1 MTEIDRM
8 GNGKPGL
15 VNDPYLRPY
24 EKRILD
30 RKRRKE
36 ALRDRL
42 THGGEMGLGD
52 FASGH
57 EFFGLHF
64 HEDQWVFREWAP
76 NAKAVFLIGEMTDWR
91 ELDDFALERINAGG
105 VWETRIPPHLMAH
118 GMVYRLRVYW
128 EGGEGDRIP
137 AYARRV
143 VQDPE
148 TLIFNAQVWSPP
160 ETYQWKHGDFVPDT
174 NPLFVYEAHVGM
186 AQEQPKIGSYREF
199 GEYVLP
205 RIVEAGYGT
214 LQLMGIQEHPYYASF
229 GYHVSSFFAASSR
242 FGTPEDLKALIDRA
256 HGMGL
261 SVIMD
266 LVHSH
271 AVANEVEG
279 LSRFDG
285 TPYQY
290 FHEGSRGTHWAWGSR
305 CFDYGKPQVLHFLL
319 SNCRYWLD
327 EFNFD
332 GFRFDGIT
340 SMLYQDHGLG
350 KAFTSY
356 ADYFGDNVDEEALIY
371 LTLANELI
379 HDVNASAVTI
389 AEDISGMPGL
399 AAPLKE
405 GGMGFDYRLAMGVPD
420 FWIKILKEY
429 RDEEWSPGGMWYELT
444 NRRKDEKSIS
454 YAESHDQALV
464 GDKTL
469 ILRLMGPDIYYH
481 MHVAHENL
489 AVDRGMAL
497 LKLVRFVT
505 LATAGNGY
513 LNFMGN
519 EFGHPDWID
528 FPRGGNGWSYEYAR
542 RQWRLRDN
550 PDLRYAFLGR
560 FDRHMIRL
568 AKRYR
573 LLEGFVPS
581 IIKDHFEH
589 KVLAFERGGLIFVF
603 NFHPTGSHNDYF
615 IAAKPGQYQMVMDT
629 DAPEYGGHGRLRRNQ
644 RHFTIPL
651 KNGDA
656 KSHALSLYLPTRTAL
671 VLAPVDNGIDTERP
685 PAYNR
690 TANSDA

>member
-8 GNGKPGL
+8 RNAEWGMRK
-15 VNDPYLRPY
+15 DPYLRPY
-24 EKRILD
+24 EKSIMARI
-30 RKRRKE
+30 RGVE

-42 THGGEMGLGD
+42 TQGEKMGLGD

-76 NAKAVFLIGEMTDWR
+76 NAKAIFLIGEMTGWR
-91 ELDDFALERINAGG
+91 ELKNFALERLNADG
-105 VWETRIPPHLMAH
+105 VWEIRVSPHIIAH
-118 GMVYRLRVYW
+118 GMIYRLRVHW

-160 ETYQWKHGDFVPDT
+160 ETYQWKHTDFAPDT
-174 NPLFVYEAHVGM
+174 NPIFVYEAHVGM
-186 AQEQPKIGSYREF
+186 AQEEPKIGSYREF
-199 GEYVLP
+199 SEHVLP

-242 FGTPEDLKALIDRA
+242 FGSPEDLKALIDRA

-290 FHEGSRGTHWAWGSR
+290 FHEGPRGIHEAWGSR

-327 EFNFD
+327 EYRFD

-340 SMLYQDHGLG
+340 SMLYRDHGLG

-356 ADYFGDNVDEEALIY
+356 ADYFGDNVDEEALTY

-379 HDVNASAVTI
+379 HDVNPSAVTI

-405 GGMGFDYRLAMGVPD
+405 GGVGFDYRLAMGVPD

-444 NRRKDEKSIS
+444 NRRKDEKSIG

-469 ILRLMGPDIYYH
+469 ILRLMGPDLYYH
-481 MHVAHENL
+481 MHVAHESL
-489 AVDRGMAL
+489 AVDRGIAL
-497 LKLVRFVT
+497 HKLVRFIT

-528 FPRGGNGWSYEYAR
+528 FPREGNGWSYEYAR

-581 IIKDHFEH
+581 LIKDHFEH

-603 NFHPTGSHNDYF
+603 NFHPTASHNYCF
-615 IAAKPGQYQMVMDT
+615 IAATPGEYQMVMDT

-644 RHFTIPL
+644 RHLTIPDE
-651 KNGDA
+651 KGDA
-656 KSHALSLYLPTRTAL
+656 KSHVLSLYLPTRTAL

-685 PAYNR
+685 AAY
-690 TANSDA
+690 TQQQT

>member
-1 MTEIDRM
+1 MTEIDRTR
-8 GNGKPGL
+8 NGKPGML
-15 VNDPYLRPY
+15 KDPYLRPY
-24 EKRILD
+24 EKSILARI
-30 RKRRKE
+30 RRKE
-36 ALRDRL
+36 ALRVRL
-42 THGGEMGLGD
+42 TQGGKMGLGD

-64 HEDQWVFREWAP
+64 LEDQWVFREWAP
-76 NAKAVFLIGEMTDWR
+76 NAKAVFLIGEMTGWR
-91 ELDDFALERINAGG
+91 ELEDFALERIDAGG
-105 VWETRIPPHLMAH
+105 VWETRISPHLMAH
-118 GMVYRLRVYW
+118 GMIYRLRVHW

-160 ETYQWKHGDFVPDT
+160 ETYRWKHGDFVPKT

-186 AQEQPKIGSYREF
+186 GQEAPKIGSYREF
-199 GEYVLP
+199 AEHVLP

-242 FGTPEDLKALIDRA
+242 FGSPEDLKALIDRA

-290 FHEGSRGTHWAWGSR
+290 FHEGPRGIHEAWGSR

-327 EFNFD
+327 EYRFD

-340 SMLYQDHGLG
+340 SMLFRDHGLG

-356 ADYFGDNVDEEALIY
+356 ADYFGDNVDEDALTY

-379 HDVNASAVTI
+379 HDVNPSAVTI

-399 AAPLKE
+399 AAPLRE

-444 NRRKDEKSIS
+444 NRRKDEKSIG

-469 ILRLMGPDIYYH
+469 ILRLMGPDLYYH
-481 MHVAHENL
+481 MHVDHESL

-497 LKLVRFVT
+497 HKLVRFIT

-528 FPRGGNGWSYEYAR
+528 FPREGNGWSYEYAR
-542 RQWRLRDN
+542 RQWELRDK

-573 LLEGFVPS
+573 FLEGFVPS
-581 IIKDHFEH
+581 LIKDHFEH
-589 KVLAFERGGLIFVF
+589 KVLAFERRGLIFVF
-603 NFHPTGSHNDYF
+603 NFHPTGSHSDYL
-615 IAAKPGQYQMVMDT
+615 IAATPGAYEMVMDT

-644 RHFTIPL
+644 RHFTIPH
-651 KNGDA
+651 KKGDA
-656 KSHALSLYLPTRTAL
+656 ESHVLSLYLPTRTAL

-685 PAYNR
+685 PAYTG
-690 TANSDA
+690 TANLDS